1 MNVSKKD
8 WKLFQ
13 ERLPGWQENYMEGLI
28 KEYINALNDD
38 KKHASEKFWELEKR
52 IKKDKRHPGVVMEIR
67 KSELIWDIVQLIRLH
82 VITGNDLLDFSDE
95 LQQEVHRIQ
104 ELSV

>member
-13 ERLPGWQENYMEGLI
+13 ERLPGWQENYMERLI
-28 KEYINALNDD
+28 KEYINVLNDD

-67 KSELIWDIVQLIRLH
+67 KSEMIWDVAQLIRLH

>member
-13 ERLPGWQENYMEGLI
+13 ERLPGWQENYMERLI
-28 KEYINALNDD
+28 KEYIKVLDDD

-52 IKKDKRHPGVVMEIR
+52 IKKDKHHPGVVMEIR
-67 KSELIWDIVQLIRLH
+67 KSEMVWDIAQLISLH
-82 VITGNDLLDFSDE
+82 VITYDDLSDFGDE
-95 LQQEVHRIQ
+95 LQQEVHSIQ
-104 ELSV
+104 ELSI